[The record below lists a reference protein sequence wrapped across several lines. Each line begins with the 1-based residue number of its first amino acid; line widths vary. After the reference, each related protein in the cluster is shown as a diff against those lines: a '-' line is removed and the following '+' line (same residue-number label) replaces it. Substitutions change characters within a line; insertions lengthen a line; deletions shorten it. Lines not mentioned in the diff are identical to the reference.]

1 MGDEETPQC
10 KVEYLDIPEGSEEP
24 AETNWIKRA
33 GRCKVTYPNGCV
45 FEGTFDVEK
54 IKQGQGTYI
63 WMGPVGGEDG
73 GDELVEKARYEGNY
87 KNGLK
92 DGYGKMVFPS
102 GDVYE
107 GMWVENKMCGEGT
120 YTYKATGDIYSG
132 SWENDKKSGAG
143 RYEFGKDMSIFNG
156 TWKDGQMISGS
167 WEFQGA
173 GKYDGEFKL
182 GRPFGEGTFS
192 FPSGLK
198 QAGSYDVAKPAEGE
212 EVEEP
217 AEGEPEKPPNVV
229 WNGKSIV
236 TF

>member
-1 MGDEETPQC
+1 MG
-10 KVEYLDIPEGSEEP
+10 
-24 AETNWIKRA
+24 
-33 GRCKVTYPNGCV
+33 
-45 FEGTFDVEK
+45 
-54 IKQGQGTYI
+54 
-63 WMGPVGGEDG
+63 
-73 GDELVEKARYEGNY
+73 
-87 KNGLK
+87 
-92 DGYGKMVFPS
+92 

-132 SWENDKKSGAG
+132 NWENDKKSGEG
-143 RYEFGKDMSIFNG
+143 RYE
-156 TWKDGQMISGS
+156 
-167 WEFQGA
+167 
-173 GKYDGEFKL
+173 
-182 GRPFGEGTFS
+182 FGEGTFS

-198 QAGSYDVAKPAEGE
+198 QAGSYDVVKPAEGE